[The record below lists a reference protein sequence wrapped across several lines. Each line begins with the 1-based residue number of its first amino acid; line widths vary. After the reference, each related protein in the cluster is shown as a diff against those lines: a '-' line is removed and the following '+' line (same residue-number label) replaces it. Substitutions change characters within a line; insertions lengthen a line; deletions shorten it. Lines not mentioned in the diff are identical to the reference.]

1 MRVRREGEKVEV
13 RIIRLR
19 TEWWVRTWKDRVL
32 GAGGGRIML
41 ERMVRRTNKDYTK
54 IVDGFGLFVFPI
66 VPILF

>member
-32 GAGGGRIML
+32 SSSPVHESVLLGHSC
-41 ERMVRRTNKDYTK
+41 
-54 IVDGFGLFVFPI
+54 
-66 VPILF
+66 